1 MSKINAALVLEGGAL
16 RSVYSAGVLDSFLE
30 NKIEFPYI
38 VGVSAGALNAG
49 NYVSKQ
55 IGRSARVN
63 IDYVD
68 DPRYI
73 GIGPLLKGKSI
84 FNFDFLF
91 GEPTKEWMPY
101 DERTFLESKQRY
113 VIGATNCRTGQQDF
127 FERHTYKELVEILKA
142 SSTLPIL
149 SQIAYIGNEPYLDG
163 GIVEAVPIKKAMEDG
178 YEKIV
183 VILTRSKGFQS
194 QSSVIMDSLYKI
206 YYRKYPNLVEK
217 LCTMTE
223 RYNRLLD
230 EIKNMEKQGK
240 IFVIQPQN
248 PVNVRRI
255 ERNKKRLRKLYEEGC
270 KEGKAAIADMYKYL
284 EV

>member
-1 MSKINAALVLEGGAL
+1 M
-16 RSVYSAGVLDSFLE
+16 
-30 NKIEFPYI
+30 
-38 VGVSAGALNAG
+38 
-49 NYVSKQ
+49 
-55 IGRSARVN
+55 
-63 IDYVD
+63 
-68 DPRYI
+68 
-73 GIGPLLKGKSI
+73 
-84 FNFDFLF
+84 
-91 GEPTKEWMPY
+91 
-101 DERTFLESKQRY
+101 
-113 VIGATNCRTGQQDF
+113 
-127 FERHTYKELVEILKA
+127 
-142 SSTLPIL
+142 
-149 SQIAYIGNEPYLDG
+149 
-163 GIVEAVPIKKAMEDG
+163 
-178 YEKIV
+178 
-183 VILTRSKGFQS
+183 ILTRSKGFQS

>member
-101 DERTFLESKQRY
+101 EERTFLESKQRY